1 MLEPPLK
8 VTFTKGEWCSGD
20 SNDRRMPLLSEVF
33 EAFPNIPINIDLK
46 AADENLILQVGICF
60 YSYDYLIICVT
71 IDGIIH
77 CLTYTYPTCR
87 RTL

>member
-33 EAFPNIPINIDLK
+33 EAFPNIPINIDSPQSCGIRIITVYCCDHHYVYK
-46 AADENLILQVGICF
+46 IYFVNNNVIIL
-60 YSYDYLIICVT
+60 SLYL
-71 IDGIIH
+71 
-77 CLTYTYPTCR
+77 Y
-87 RTL
+87 